1 MTWPS
6 SAPLIRAK
14 LTRLRFTAFSM
25 SSTHMN
31 TTMALRR
38 TSTPTAPIEKSISV
52 PVGDGLLDLRVKT
65 R

>member
-1 MTWPS
+1 MTKNAMIWPS
-6 SAPLIRAK
+6 TVPVARAK
-14 LTRLRFTAFSM
+14 VTRVRFTELSI

-38 TSTPTAPIEKSISV
+38 TSTPTAPMVNRIAAS
-52 PVGDGLLDLRVKT
+52 T